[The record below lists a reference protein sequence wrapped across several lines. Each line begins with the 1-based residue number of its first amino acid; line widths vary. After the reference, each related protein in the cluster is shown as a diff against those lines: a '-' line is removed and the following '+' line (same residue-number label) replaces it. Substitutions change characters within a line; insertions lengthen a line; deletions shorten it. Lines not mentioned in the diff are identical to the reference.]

1 MLLGSCQK
9 EAKLFSTLGSSSTGV
24 EFENRLSESDD
35 FNILDYLYFYNG
47 GGTAVGDVNND
58 GLPDIFLAGNQVD
71 NRLYLNQGNL
81 KFVDVTESAGIKK
94 SSDWNTGA
102 TMGDVNQDGLLDIY
116 VCAVVGIKG
125 LTGYNELYI
134 NNGDNTFTERAAEF
148 GLDFDTYSSSAAF
161 LDYDLDGDLDIYL
174 LNHAVHNQESFGKAE
189 LRYERNYETGD
200 KLLRND
206 SLEFTD
212 VSEEAGIYGG
222 VNSYGLGV
230 AISDF
235 NLDGYPDIF
244 IGNDFHED
252 DYYYINNGDGTFS
265 DRLRESF
272 GYTSRF
278 SMGNDVGDFN
288 NDGIP
293 DLISLDML
301 PEDET
306 VLKMSEGD
314 ENANILRLRKEE
326 YGYYYQFSRNML
338 NVGQANG
345 QYVETAL
352 LSGVEATDWSWSAL
366 FGDYDMDGNQDL
378 YISNGIPKRP
388 NDLDFIKFVSGDQI
402 RNTINST
409 KIVDQKALEMM
420 PDGASKNYLFK
431 GNGDITFEDVTDS
444 WSEGIPTYSTSSA
457 LADLDNDGDL
467 DIVTNN
473 INAPVSIIVNQVEN
487 ANFLK
492 IKLSFT
498 EQNAFGIGSKLYVY
512 AGETQQ
518 MRELYTARGFQ
529 ASSEPIV
536 HFGLRDIEVIDSLE
550 VVWPNGERQVLKEL
564 ESNQMVTVTYQ
575 PTSLIKKD
583 STFTKRYFTKSE
595 GLLFSHQE
603 DRYVHFDR
611 QKLIPFQASDRG
623 PAAGVADLNQDGM
636 LDVFFGGSKF
646 VSPSIFLQSE
656 TGFTLS
662 DQSWSNE
669 LVKKEDLDVTLE
681 DFNNDGLNDIII
693 ANGGSDFFGKVES
706 LTNTYLVGTI
716 DGFQEKDFPLTYEN
730 TSVVKA
736 FDYDGDGDLDLF
748 MGSHSITGDYGKVPD
763 SYLLKN
769 ENGIFSVAEAE
780 VFKSLGMINDAIW
793 TDFNSDGYVDL
804 IVVGE
809 WMSPTFLAFDGTSFR
824 KWEAGVDQVGL
835 WQAIYAFDIDKDGD
849 LDYMLGNWGLNSKF
863 NASKERPLRMYYDD
877 FDKNGSTETI
887 VAVSKEGEY
896 YPIESFDQLA
906 AQMVELRKKYTSYK
920 EFAGKSVDEVFTGKI
935 ERSTLFEVNQ
945 LASGYLL
952 NESGQYRFVELPLDF
967 QLAPIMS
974 FVSMNID
981 EKEGDELIVG
991 GNYFGVKPFMGRL
1004 GSFQGAVIWDQ
1015 DNYELGSSIGLNLL
1029 NKSVRDLSTIDYQG
1043 RNCLLVTI
1051 NDGPAEIYSLV
1062 DE

>member
-1 MLLGSCQK
+1 MRKLLLLTIIWLIFSFDGIGQTTFSLANNQTGINHLYFGFGSDM
-9 EAKLFSTLGSSSTGV
+9 GSGVAFFNFNGDDYEDLIFVRGDLEDVVYKNNGDGTFEELMGIGLVKPVVPRSTGV
-24 EFENRLSESDD
+24 V
-35 FNILDYLYFYNG
+35 
-47 GGTAVGDVNND
+47 TGDIDND
-58 GLPDIFLAGNQVD
+58 GYDDVLLLTGLHSPNFLYHNNGDGTFTDISI
-71 NRLYLNQGNL
+71 
-81 KFVDVTESAGIKK
+81 SAGIDKIFDGSQEKK
-94 SSDWNTGA
+94 GSYSA
-102 TMGDVNQDGLLDIY
+102 SMGDVNQDGLLDIY

-431 GNGDITFEDVTDS
+431 GNGDITFENVTDS

-467 DIVTNN
+467 DIVNN
-473 INAPVSIIVNQVEN
+473 N
-487 ANFLK
+487 
-492 IKLSFT
+492 
-498 EQNAFGIGSKLYVY
+498 
-512 AGETQQ
+512 
-518 MRELYTARGFQ
+518 
-529 ASSEPIV
+529 
-536 HFGLRDIEVIDSLE
+536 
-550 VVWPNGERQVLKEL
+550 
-564 ESNQMVTVTYQ
+564 
-575 PTSLIKKD
+575 
-583 STFTKRYFTKSE
+583 
-595 GLLFSHQE
+595 
-603 DRYVHFDR
+603 
-611 QKLIPFQASDRG
+611 
-623 PAAGVADLNQDGM
+623 
-636 LDVFFGGSKF
+636 
-646 VSPSIFLQSE
+646 
-656 TGFTLS
+656 
-662 DQSWSNE
+662 
-669 LVKKEDLDVTLE
+669 
-681 DFNNDGLNDIII
+681 
-693 ANGGSDFFGKVES
+693 
-706 LTNTYLVGTI
+706 
-716 DGFQEKDFPLTYEN
+716 
-730 TSVVKA
+730 
-736 FDYDGDGDLDLF
+736 
-748 MGSHSITGDYGKVPD
+748 
-763 SYLLKN
+763 
-769 ENGIFSVAEAE
+769 
-780 VFKSLGMINDAIW
+780 
-793 TDFNSDGYVDL
+793 
-804 IVVGE
+804 
-809 WMSPTFLAFDGTSFR
+809 
-824 KWEAGVDQVGL
+824 
-835 WQAIYAFDIDKDGD
+835 
-849 LDYMLGNWGLNSKF
+849 
-863 NASKERPLRMYYDD
+863 
-877 FDKNGSTETI
+877 
-887 VAVSKEGEY
+887 
-896 YPIESFDQLA
+896 
-906 AQMVELRKKYTSYK
+906 
-920 EFAGKSVDEVFTGKI
+920 
-935 ERSTLFEVNQ
+935 
-945 LASGYLL
+945 
-952 NESGQYRFVELPLDF
+952 
-967 QLAPIMS
+967 
-974 FVSMNID
+974 
-981 EKEGDELIVG
+981 
-991 GNYFGVKPFMGRL
+991 
-1004 GSFQGAVIWDQ
+1004 
-1015 DNYELGSSIGLNLL
+1015 
-1029 NKSVRDLSTIDYQG
+1029 
-1043 RNCLLVTI
+1043 
-1051 NDGPAEIYSLV
+1051 
-1062 DE
+1062 